1 MELELI
7 GFKIC
12 PFVQR
17 VAILI
22 QFKKLPCAITYLNPK
37 ELPAWLETLSPLGKV
52 PLLKVGLAEGK
63 GTVVFES
70 QVINEF
76 IDETHA
82 PALMPSDLLERAHQ
96 RGLVAVADGLLGG
109 LWSWVTA
116 KDAESAEK
124 VRAALCQT
132 LRFLESE
139 LPGED
144 TFFAPSGFGLVDC
157 AMLPFFMR
165 LDVLEAAG
173 VASLPC
179 GELLRVAAYREALAS
194 APVARDSVVP
204 EFDALYLGF
213 VKAQGGVLGETLL
226 R

>member
-17 VAILI
+17 VNILL
-22 QFKKLPCAITYLNPK
+22 QFKKLPCVISYLNPK

-52 PLLKVGLAEGK
+52 PLLKVGTAEGK
-63 GTVVFES
+63 GAVVFES

-82 PALMPSDLLERAHQ
+82 PVLMPADPLERARQ

-109 LWSWVTA
+109 LWNWVIA
-116 KDAESAEK
+116 KDTESVESA
-124 VRAALCQT
+124 RAALCKT

-139 LPGED
+139 LPEQGA
-144 TFFAPSGFGLVDC
+144 FFVRSGFGLVDC

-165 LDVLEAAG
+165 LGVLEAAG
-173 VASLPC
+173 AAALPC
-179 GELLRVAAYREALAS
+179 GELQRVADYRGALAS
-194 APVARDSVVP
+194 LPVGRASVVP

-213 VKAQGGVLGETLL
+213 VKAQGGVLSETLE
-226 R
+226 

>member
-17 VAILI
+17 VNILI
-22 QFKKLPCAITYLNPK
+22 QFKKLPCAVSYLNPK
-37 ELPAWLETLSPLGKV
+37 ELPAWLEVLSPLGKV
-52 PLLKVGLAEGK
+52 PLLKVGLAEGR
-63 GTVVFES
+63 GAVVFES

-82 PALMPSDLLERAHQ
+82 PVLMPSDPLERARQ

-109 LWSWVTA
+109 LWNWVTA
-116 KDAESAEK
+116 KDAESVEK
-124 VRAALCQT
+124 ARTSLCQT

-139 LPGED
+139 LPGQGE
-144 TFFAPSGFGLVDC
+144 FFAHSGFGLVDC

-173 VASLPC
+173 AAALPC
-179 GELLRVAAYREALAS
+179 DELQRVAAYQGALAS
-194 APVARDSVVP
+194 VPVGRASVVP

-213 VKAQGGVLGETLL
+213 VKSQGGLL
-226 R
+226 AESLH